1 MKFEINNEKIDI
13 ITNCCQRLLKIE
25 SLSGNEKGVV
35 EELKKIFEEL
45 EFDSWSV
52 DKYGSI
58 IGTIKGNKPGKK
70 ILFDGHIDTVPYN
83 AEKWE
88 FSPLSG
94 AISDGKIYG
103 RGASDM
109 KGAVAAM
116 ICAASFFS
124 KELNKNFSGEINISC
139 SVFEE
144 LFEGIACRE
153 VSKNFNP
160 DFVIIGEASELNLK
174 RGQRGRAEIVLE
186 TFGKPAH
193 SANPEKGV
201 NAVLSAM
208 KIIDE
213 INKISLPKDKL
224 LKEAIMVLTD
234 IKSSPYPGSSVVPD
248 YCKITYD
255 RRLLVG
261 ETKESV
267 LEPIEKLISKMKEVD
282 SNFNAKVS
290 FAKEQSKCYTGEII
304 EAEKFFPAWIL
315 EETDEDF
322 QKVLN
327 EIKNQGINSEVS
339 HYSFCTNGSHFAG
352 EKGIKTIGFG
362 PSFENLAH
370 TIDEH
375 IEINQLVKGV
385 EGYFA
390 INKALL
396 LED

>member
-1 MKFEINNEKIDI
+1 MKFMINEKMTAIAVD
-13 ITNCCQRLLKIE
+13 CCQRLLKIQ
-25 SLSGNEKGVV
+25 SLSGEENGVV
-35 EELKKIFEEL
+35 KELEKMFEEL
-45 EFDSWSV
+45 GFDSWKV

-58 IGTIKGNKPGKK
+58 IGAIKGNKPGKK
-70 ILFDGHIDTVPYN
+70 ILFDGHIDTVPFN
-83 AEKWE
+83 AEKWK
-88 FSPLSG
+88 FPPLSG
-94 AISDGKIYG
+94 TISDGKIYG

-124 KELNKNFSGEINISC
+124 KELNKNFSGEIFISC

-153 VSKNFNP
+153 ISANTQP

-193 SANPEKGV
+193 SANPQKGV

-213 INKISLPKDKL
+213 ISKISLPKDDL

-267 LEPIEKLISKMKEVD
+267 LAPIEELIAKLREND
-282 SNFNAKVS
+282 SNFEAKVT
-290 FAKEQSKCYTGEII
+290 FAKEQSKCYTGETI

-315 EETDEDF
+315 EEDDSDF
-322 QKVLN
+322 QKILK
-327 EIKNQGINSEVS
+327 EIKNQGIDSEVS

-352 EKGIKTIGFG
+352 EKEIKTIGFG

-375 IEINQLVKGV
+375 IEISQLMKGI
-385 EGYFA
+385 EGYMA

-396 LED
+396 LEE